1 MKAVKMK
8 FEVEVLVPVDT
19 KEKEEGLKEVAEKEM
34 KVFGSDEEKEIIA
47 KEIAEV
53 LGLEDDDNYG
63 IKIINESYKIIEA

>member
-1 MKAVKMK
+1 M
-8 FEVEVLVPVDT
+8 LVPVDT
-19 KEKEEGLKEVAEKEM
+19 KEKEEGLKEVVGKEM
-34 KVFGSDEEKEIIA
+34 KVFGSDEEKEITA

>member
-1 MKAVKMK
+1 
-8 FEVEVLVPVDT
+8 
-19 KEKEEGLKEVAEKEM
+19 M
-34 KVFGSDEEKEIIA
+34 KVFGSDEEKEITA